1 MDKKTLFL
9 LLNRISEMGGDTYS
23 KDEIDEMISQL
34 RTFEMEVVRTLPSS
48 NIKTNCIYFV
58 PRGASGS
65 DAYYEYIYVNN
76 KWEFVGSTEV
86 DLTNYWTIDETK
98 RYIDENKY
106 VLPAATEDELG
117 GIKLGKGDGSVTVD
131 SDGNISIT
139 TTSDEQIESL
149 FA

>member
-23 KDEIDEMISQL
+23 KAEIDDMISQL
-34 RTFEMEVVRTLPSS
+34 RTFEMEVVRTLPTED
-48 NIKTNCIYFV
+48 IKTNCIYFV
-58 PRGASGS
+58 PRGALGKDS
-65 DAYYEYIYVNN
+65 YYEYVYVNN

-98 RYIDENKY
+98 QYIEDNKY
-106 VLPAATEDELG
+106 VLPPATEEELG
-117 GIKLGKGDGSVTVD
+117 GIKVGRGDGSVTVD
-131 SDGNISIT
+131 PDGNIIIT